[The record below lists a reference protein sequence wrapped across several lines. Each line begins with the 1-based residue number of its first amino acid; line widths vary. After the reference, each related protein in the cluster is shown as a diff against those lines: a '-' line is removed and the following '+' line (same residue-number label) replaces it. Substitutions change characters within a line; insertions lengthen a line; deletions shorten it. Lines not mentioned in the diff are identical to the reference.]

1 MELKLKILSGS
12 HAGREIAITGPQF
25 LVGRAVECQL
35 RPKSETVSRR
45 HAMLQ
50 LAESKA
56 TVQDLGSRTG
66 TWINGKAIPRDKPI
80 ELSHGDTLKIGP
92 MDFSVLLT
100 IGLNKKKNPKVQTV
114 AEAAGRTAQGDPADI
129 DVTQWLQSKPT
140 DDEEDDLNALGETLS
155 GSVVSAADLLQ
166 LETPSP
172 TKEEVEGKKSTEPPP
187 DQAASD
193 MLKNYLRRR

>member
-12 HAGREIAITGPQF
+12 HAGREIAIAGPQF
-25 LVGRAVECQL
+25 LIGRAEECQL

-50 LAESKA
+50 VAESKA

-66 TWINGKAIPRDKPI
+66 TWINGKAIPREKPI

-92 MDFSVLLT
+92 MDFTVLLT
-100 IGLNKKKNPKVQTV
+100 IGLNKKKNPKVQSV
-114 AEAAGRTAQGDPADI
+114 AEAAGRTAQGDPADL
-129 DVTQWLQSKPT
+129 DVTQWLQAKDT
-140 DDEEDDLNALGETLS
+140 DDDLTDAVGETMS
-155 GSVVSAADLLQ
+155 GSVVSAADLMQ
-166 LETPSP
+166 SEAAPP
-172 TKEEVEGKKSTEPPP
+172 TNAEIEANKSTEPPP